1 MFLIRKITPSLN
13 IEGRRKNAAVIY
25 VESKQ
30 NILGEVSDS
39 ITFRGGMAH
48 STDNGMIAIFIDKL
62 DATDI
67 VKSAVEVLQKSKG
80 LGLRVKIGVNFGE
93 LIVQELPTGLVKYA
107 SLGNTISFAR
117 KLAKVENAVVV
128 SNDVHSQLDKSFRF
142 EQLEN
147 GFMVKGAIIE
157 NW

>member
-1 MFLIRKITPSLN
+1 MFLIRKIMPSLN
-13 IEGRRKNAAVIY
+13 IEGKRKKAGIIY

-30 NILGEVSDS
+30 NILEEVSDS
-39 ITFRGGMAH
+39 ITFRGGLAH
-48 STDNGMIAIFIDKL
+48 STDNGMIAVFIDKM

-67 VKSAVEVLQKSKG
+67 VKSAIEILQKSKG

-107 SLGNTISFAR
+107 SLGNAISFSR
-117 KLAKVENAVVV
+117 KLAKIENGIVV
-128 SNDVHSQLDKSFRF
+128 SNDVHSQIEKNFRF
-142 EQLEN
+142 EKLDH
-147 GFMVKGAIIE
+147 GYMIKGAVIE